1 MIQWENVKIISI
13 NIYENGVK
21 ELLKMNVGNLWSLQ
35 LMMFILMAAGVV
47 LVKSGAVN
55 PENKEIL
62 TDIMLYLF
70 LPCNIINSF
79 RMQFEVSIL
88 ERCALVLGISILFQ
102 IVCYICS
109 KNLYQKKAPEIR
121 HVLQYSMM
129 VSNSG
134 FLGLPVAGG
143 LYGAE
148 GMMYASIFIIPQRI
162 LMWSAGIACF
172 TESPDRKTVIKKVIK
187 HPCIVA
193 VYIGLFL
200 LLFEGGIASV
210 LESSVY
216 MVPVLGAVVQ
226 MVLIS
231 LNKAVS
237 AAGACTN
244 PAAMLLVG
252 MILSEIRFRDIFS
265 DKNAL
270 TLSALRLI
278 IFPGIVLAG
287 CTIAGVNPFLTKV
300 CVLMSGM
307 PVGATAP
314 VLASKYGCDSSFA
327 SRCVVS
333 STLLS
338 MVSIPVL
345 GMLMGG

>member
-1 MIQWENVKIISI
+1 MDI
-13 NIYENGVK
+13 
-21 ELLKMNVGNLWSLQ
+21 GNLWSLQ
-35 LMMFILMAAGVV
+35 LMMFLLMAAGVV
-47 LVKSGAVN
+47 MAKRGVVKT
-55 PENKEIL
+55 ENKGIL
-62 TDIMLYLF
+62 TDLMLYLF

-79 RMQFEVSIL
+79 RMQFEREIL
-88 ERCALVLGISILFQ
+88 EKCALILTVSILFQ
-102 IVCYICS
+102 VVCYLCS
-109 KNLYQKKAPEIR
+109 KNLFKRRPQEIR
-121 HVLQYSMM
+121 RVLQYGII
-129 VSNSG
+129 VSNAG

-143 LYGAE
+143 LYGAL
-148 GMMYASIFIIPQRI
+148 GMMYASVFIIPQRI

-172 TESPDRKTVIKKVIK
+172 TESPDRKTVLKKLIK

-193 VYIGLFL
+193 VYIGLL
-200 LLFEGGIASV
+200 LLFFERAAVSV

-216 MVPVLGAVVQ
+216 GIPLIGAIVRMLLV
-226 MVLIS
+226 S
-231 LNKAVS
+231 LDKALA
-237 AAGACTN
+237 AAGGCTN

-252 MILSEIRFRDIFS
+252 MILSEVRFRDIVS
-265 DKNAL
+265 DKSAL
-270 TLSALRLI
+270 TLSALRLV

-287 CTIAGVNPFLTKV
+287 CSAAGIDPFLTKV

-338 MVSIPVL
+338 MLGIPFWGMML
-345 GMLMGG
+345 GG